1 MKRSQLFLALPIFAL
16 SMCLTVTG
24 CGRGSE
30 NQVIEAAPTTAAEE
44 EAYEKETYGTEASDD
59 SQN

>member
-1 MKRSQLFLALPIFAL
+1 MKLSQLFLALPILAFSL
-16 SMCLTVTG
+16 CLTTTG

-30 NQVIEAAPTTAAEE
+30 NQVIEAAPTTAEE
-44 EAYEKETYGTEASDD
+44 EATYEKESYGTPANDD